1 MKCSHLWPAGSAWIW
16 IACHTWGSSAAFI
29 ALSPI
34 TYLPT
39 CVTSNQP
46 TSVSTRLPV
55 SLSLSPNC
63 LYLLLLGKVNFKRE
77 MLGEV
82 SFPTDYATADKSTGV
97 MIIKLTRPKLFF
109 FLRLLV
115 MIKDEQSKSESCKQ
129 SNSCPAQHLNPRRSG
144 FRCLGVCVG
153 RFTSFGLTLTT
164 NTANKQSHKTTK
176 TCLKKTI
183 VFIHKDLNFI

>member
-1 MKCSHLWPAGSAWIW
+1 MKCSHLWPAGSAWTW

-109 FLRLLV
+109 FYVFLLWLKTSNQKV
-115 MIKDEQSKSESCKQ
+115 RAASNQTAVLHSIWIPGVQVSVVWESVWEDL
-129 SNSCPAQHLNPRRSG
+129 PA
-144 FRCLGVCVG
+144 LG
-153 RFTSFGLTLTT
+153 
-164 NTANKQSHKTTK
+164 
-176 TCLKKTI
+176 
-183 VFIHKDLNFI
+183 